1 MTFKTMKMN
10 DVIKARECG
19 ERKRPELNTKYNAK
33 QGRQQF
39 YQAYQGKLLHI
50 VIMAGIWVLYYI
62 LGQGPEIQWDQILD
76 FSPCAMGLLNS
87 LTEKASTFT
96 WHHLWPLFSTMAVL
110 LFPSSP
116 SSSLWLVKHQP
127 CSYCEQEAEI

>member
-39 YQAYQGKLLHI
+39 Y
-50 VIMAGIWVLYYI
+50 
-62 LGQGPEIQWDQILD
+62 
-76 FSPCAMGLLNS
+76 
-87 LTEKASTFT
+87 
-96 WHHLWPLFSTMAVL
+96 
-110 LFPSSP
+110 
-116 SSSLWLVKHQP
+116 
-127 CSYCEQEAEI
+127 